1 MDGVT
6 DLGTITVWEVTL
18 DRISMIVLIIMIML
32 MKILI

>member
-6 DLGTITVWEVTL
+6 DLGTITVWGSNL